1 MKGVSNAQFSEFL
14 TGIRLNDAANVVH
27 FADHDLS
34 YLSPTAWDME
44 YVGAVRQ
51 ARKCTMSTFDSVR
64 QEMIRMPELASAP
77 GQGLASASG
86 KGLAKA
92 ALCVEYQG
100 IEEYDP
106 AR

>member
-27 FADHDLS
+27 FADQDLS
-34 YLSPTAWDME
+34 YLSPTVWEKD
-44 YVGAVRQ
+44 YLGAVRQ
-51 ARKCTMSTFDSVR
+51 ARKCTMGTFDSVR
-64 QEMIRMPELASAP
+64 QEVIRTPGLASAP

-86 KGLAKA
+86 PGLAKA